1 MPTPDTGAARSSPQE
16 RGLPPVAPLA
26 PFKEGEAH
34 NMACI
39 APRGLYRRP
48 SNKSL
53 AVHFLKSVSAMR
65 YVQAVLRWERAG
77 EPRHSRK
84 CCARMVW
91 PTERRRHPPSAC
103 DALLNPEEKAAELA
117 LDVEMGAS
125 GGGGGRGRR
134 SRPSLSLIHI

>member
-1 MPTPDTGAARSSPQE
+1 M
-16 RGLPPVAPLA
+16 
-26 PFKEGEAH
+26 KEGEAH

-39 APRGLYRRP
+39 SPRGLYRRP
-48 SNKSL
+48 ANKSL

-91 PTERRRHPPSAC
+91 PSERRVHPPEAC
-103 DALLNPEEKAAELA
+103 QALLSPAEAAAEAA
-117 LDVEMGAS
+117 LDEEFAKKRPARGR
-125 GGGGGRGRR
+125 GGRRAKRR
-134 SRPSLSLIHI
+134 VRGPR